1 MPIRS
6 RGDVPA
12 RTIRELGLPERA
24 VTALTR
30 AGVTSIEDLAVLT
43 RRDLAAIPGLGP
55 GMIAAIRLVV
65 PEPLASVARSG
76 RSPDADQEQLAFPAI
91 DPEPEPAE
99 EESPAAPMI
108 PSFDSLR
115 APRRRTAVDLLMPEP
130 PPVPPATGPAPA
142 GVSRPP
148 EYADLLRL
156 GVRVVRAV
164 AGVPGRVALWSVR
177 EPVRC
182 LRRLLGEQVSAHP
195 AASGATRPERG

>member
-6 RGDVPA
+6 PGDVPA
-12 RTIRELGLPERA
+12 GTIRDLGLPVRA

-43 RRDLAAIPGLGP
+43 RRDLAAITGVGA
-55 GMIAAIRLVV
+55 GMIAAIRVVV
-65 PEPLASVARSG
+65 PEPPTSVHGAGASPA
-76 RSPDADQEQLAFPAI
+76 ADHGELVQPAI
-91 DPEPEPAE
+91 EPEPEPAE

-108 PSFDSLR
+108 PSFESLR
-115 APRRRTAVDLLMPEP
+115 APRRSTAVDVLVPGLPPEP
-130 PPVPPATGPAPA
+130 SATGPAPA
-142 GVSRPP
+142 GVPRPA

-164 AGVPGRVALWSVR
+164 AGVTRQAAGWSVR

-182 LRRLLGEQVSAHP
+182 LRRLLGE
-195 AASGATRPERG
+195 